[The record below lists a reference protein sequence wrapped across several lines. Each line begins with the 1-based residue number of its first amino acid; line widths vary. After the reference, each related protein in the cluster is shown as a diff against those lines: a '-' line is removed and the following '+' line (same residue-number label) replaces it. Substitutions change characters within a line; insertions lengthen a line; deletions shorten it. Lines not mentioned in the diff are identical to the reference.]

1 MNKLLLSTCMALAVT
16 GSGFAQGKKTDAG
29 SLGNRTFVYG
39 QDVRLAQPIVIDPA
53 DKRPLSDILD
63 QVLDGTGITYRI
75 TKNHI
80 LLFAP
85 EPEEITLDRKLDEVT
100 VETLRPDISPSR
112 NLAGTV
118 TIPVNQIMQTPSLM
132 GEADVL
138 KTLQLLPGVQT
149 GLSGQVS
156 MSVRGGNI
164 DQNLYLLDGVLLY
177 NVEHVLGFESA
188 FMPDAV
194 KHVIPEE
201 MQSARISKNKI
212 RL

>member
-53 DKRPLSDILD
+53 DKRPLCDILD
-63 QVLDGTGITYRI
+63 QLLDGTGITYRI

-118 TIPVNQIMQTPSLM
+118 TIPVNQIMQIGRASCR
-132 GEADVL
+132 E
-138 KTLQLLPGVQT
+138 
-149 GLSGQVS
+149 
-156 MSVRGGNI
+156 R
-164 DQNLYLLDGVLLY
+164 
-177 NVEHVLGFESA
+177 
-188 FMPDAV
+188 
-194 KHVIPEE
+194 
-201 MQSARISKNKI
+201 
-212 RL
+212 